1 MTNGDTSEIRPR
13 APIQVSTVVNELL
26 KLSPS
31 IRVVTIC
38 NMNGKVVYSAHSKR
52 VKNVLSA
59 SQSRASLRNAAIAW
73 KRRKSLSRKL
83 GSCKYVVA
91 EYSRIKRITMP
102 AGRNHIL
109 FVTTTSA
116 FDHNKLIR
124 RVRHFR

>member
-13 APIQVSTVVNELL
+13 APIQVSTAVNRLL
-26 KLSPS
+26 KFSPS
-31 IRVVTIC
+31 VRVVTVC
-38 NMNGKVVYSAHSKR
+38 NMNGKVIYTAHSKR

-59 SQSRASLRNAAIAW
+59 SESRASLRNAAIAW

-102 AGRNHIL
+102 AGRKHLL
-109 FVTTTSA
+109 FVSTTAA
-116 FDHNKLIR
+116 FDHRKLIR
-124 RVRHFR
+124 RVHSFR